1 LLLGIAG
8 TSAMLSVLNTYTT
21 ELFPTEL
28 RGDAFGWANSLLGRL
43 AAVFSPMLVGKLAAS
58 WGWGL
63 AVSSTALGPLLA
75 LVLILML
82 LPETRG
88 QELEQTSQL
97 R

>member
-1 LLLGIAG
+1 
-8 TSAMLSVLNTYTT
+8 
-21 ELFPTEL
+21 
-28 RGDAFGWANSLLGRL
+28 
-43 AAVFSPMLVGKLAAS
+43 MLVGKLAAS

-97 R
+97 S